1 MLQMSSLVLDRGIS
15 PLNKLCCSVCGLST
29 SHLGACDLCKCSK
42 GNDVSAY
49 VIFDVEICDPAR
61 YQEFMNGVKPALEAA
76 GAKYLA
82 RGGAHKVYEGD
93 WEPRRIVLLEFPSV
107 DVWENFYN
115 GATYQGLKHIR
126 DACSSARL
134 VSVVGL

>member
-1 MLQMSSLVLDRGIS
+1 M
-15 PLNKLCCSVCGLST
+15 
-29 SHLGACDLCKCSK
+29 
-42 GNDVSAY
+42 SAY
-49 VIFDVEICDPAR
+49 VIFDVDISDPAR
-61 YQEFMNGVKPALEAA
+61 YQEFMNGVKPALEKA

-107 DVWENFYN
+107 AAWEEFYN
-115 GATYQGLKHIR
+115 SATYQGLKQIR

>member
-1 MLQMSSLVLDRGIS
+1 M
-15 PLNKLCCSVCGLST
+15 
-29 SHLGACDLCKCSK
+29 
-42 GNDVSAY
+42 SAY
-49 VIFDVEICDPAR
+49 VIFDVDIRDPAR
-61 YQEFMNGVKPALEAA
+61 YQEFMAGVKPALEKA

-107 DVWENFYN
+107 AAWEEFYN
-115 GATYQGLKHIR
+115 GPTYQGLKSVR

-134 VSVVGL
+134 VSVVGLG